1 MLSNIICNGL
11 NMTKIESRPL
21 PGRNFE
27 YRFFVDFEG
36 TLTQAAVQDTLL
48 SIRQE
53 ALEMKLLGN
62 YKTV

>member
-1 MLSNIICNGL
+1 MLSHIIYNNL

-21 PGRNFE
+21 AGRPFE

-36 TLTQAAVQDTLL
+36 NLEDPGVVNTLNGIQA
-48 SIRQE
+48 E
-53 ALEMKLLGN
+53 ALDLTIFGN

>member
-1 MLSNIICNGL
+1 
-11 NMTKIESRPL
+11 MTKIESRPL